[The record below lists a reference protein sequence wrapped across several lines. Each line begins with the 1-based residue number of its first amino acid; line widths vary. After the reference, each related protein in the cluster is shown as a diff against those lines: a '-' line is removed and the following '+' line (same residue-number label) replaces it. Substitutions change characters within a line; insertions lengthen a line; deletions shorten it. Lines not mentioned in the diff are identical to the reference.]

1 MIISHATGSDLDAI
15 LALERLGFGKGHRWS
30 RESWAAELTG
40 ANRLV
45 LSRHDGHGDLI
56 GVATFSVGGD
66 VVDLLRVVV
75 HPDRRRQGIGSS
87 LVRTGLDWARAIG
100 AERML
105 LEVRPDN
112 KAAVKTYAKL
122 GFAKLARRRD
132 YYGTGVD
139 ALVMAVAL

>member
-1 MIISHATGSDLDAI
+1 MIISHATARDLDGI
-15 LALERLGFGKGHRWS
+15 LALERLGFAKPHRWS
-30 RESWAAELTG
+30 RDSWAAELSEP
-40 ANRLV
+40 NRLV
-45 LSRHDGHGDLI
+45 LSRHDARGDLI

-66 VVDLLRVVV
+66 IVDLLRVVV
-75 HPDRRRQGIGSS
+75 HPDRRRQGIGTS
-87 LVRTGLDWARAIG
+87 LVRTGLEWARAIG
-100 AERML
+100 AARML

-122 GFAKLARRRD
+122 GFEKLTRRRD